1 MRNFWLVAKHEYR
14 RVVIRRSFVILT
26 VAIPLGMAAL
36 IALAILVETS
46 GESDLPVGYV
56 DHSGLMDVS
65 RQAALP
71 DAEERVEVRAYADQA
86 EATAALEQGEIQAFW
101 IFPPDFPQTLKT
113 ELYYLEDPPGDA
125 WGEFDDF
132 VRINLIANL
141 PDDVQQRLLEGPN
154 TTVQDLTSGR
164 EFSEASIV
172 NVILPFA
179 ATFFFYFATMSAAG
193 YMLGAVGDEK
203 ENRTMEVMLT
213 SLTPGQLIG
222 GKAVGLLAASLTQLA
237 VYAVTAVVALNVA
250 APYVV
255 ELQQAEVPWGYLGI
269 MALFFFPAYGL
280 IAAIL
285 LAIGSAVAE
294 VQQAQQMA
302 GLINLFFMIPI
313 FVLPILFENPA
324 HPLMVVLTL
333 FPTTSFLTISMRWAL
348 GSVPLWQ
355 IGLSWILLTSSA
367 LLTVWAAARVFRA
380 GMLRYGQ
387 PLTLKGMIAAVRG

>member
-14 RVVIRRSFVILT
+14 RVVIRRGFVILT

-36 IALAILVETS
+36 IALAILVEIS
-46 GESDLPVGYV
+46 GESNLPVGYV
-56 DHSGLMDVS
+56 DQTGLMEVN

-71 DAEERVEVRAYADQA
+71 DAQNRVEIRAYADQA
-86 EATAALEQGEIQAFW
+86 EATAALERGEIQAFW
-101 IFPPDFPQTLKT
+101 ILPPDFPQTLET
-113 ELYYLEDPPGDA
+113 ELYYLEDPPGSA

-132 VRINLIANL
+132 VRVNLVANL
-141 PDDVQQRLLEGPN
+141 ADGVQQRLLEGPKI
-154 TTVQDLTSGR
+154 TVQDLASGR
-164 EFSEASIV
+164 EFSEASII
-172 NVILPFA
+172 NVILPFV
-179 ATFFFYFATMSAAG
+179 ATFLFYFATMSAAG
-193 YMLGAVGDEK
+193 YMLGAVADEK

-237 VYAVTAVVALNVA
+237 VYALTAVIALNVA

-255 ELQQAEVPWGYLGI
+255 ELQLAEVPWGYLGL

-313 FVLPILFENPA
+313 FLLPILFENPA
-324 HPLMVVLTL
+324 HPLLIALTL

-348 GSVPLWQ
+348 GSIPLWQ

-387 PLTLKGMIAAVRG
+387 PLTLRGMIAAVRG